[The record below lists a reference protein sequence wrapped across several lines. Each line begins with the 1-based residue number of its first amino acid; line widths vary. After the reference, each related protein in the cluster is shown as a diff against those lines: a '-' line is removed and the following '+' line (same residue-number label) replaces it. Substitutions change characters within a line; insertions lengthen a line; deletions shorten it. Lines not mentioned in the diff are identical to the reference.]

1 MGYEVLAKQIESI
14 LFGLYEEFLKLQL
27 TEEEAGTVYSVSEAM
42 KGVSLDEFYKH
53 NLQLINRFV
62 ASDAPTRKELLDSLL
77 PYAKAQVYVVSFLAL
92 WKSAVLLYGLT
103 NLDLDSGLAGCI
115 ALRAF
120 DVLKDAGESMPRFL
134 KD

>member
-62 ASDAPTRKELLDSLL
+62 ASDAPTRKELLNSLL
-77 PYAKAQVYVVSFLAL
+77 PYAKAQVCVVSFLAL
-92 WKSAVLLYGLT
+92 WKSAVLLYG
-103 NLDLDSGLAGCI
+103 
-115 ALRAF
+115 
-120 DVLKDAGESMPRFL
+120 
-134 KD
+134 